1 MYKKLLTK
9 KYIISVVV
17 LAVMVGGIFFFTKTK
32 KSNYEFAI
40 VQRTDLTQEVSVTG
54 KVEPADKVDLAFN
67 SEGRVSNIY
76 VNVGDEVYRGQMLAR
91 LNSAQYSAQYLQS
104 QASLEAEKAKL
115 EELEKGTRPE
125 EIDIQE
131 TKVKNAEELLADAK
145 NNLKNYIKDAYTK
158 SDDAIRNQVDQFFI
172 NPRSTNPQLTFES
185 GYKLQIESQRLV
197 MENILTDWAN
207 NVVTSKIANSN
218 LDNQY
223 SLAKNNLSKIGS
235 FLDVVALA
243 VNGLNV
249 NSSLSQA
256 LIDSYKSDISV
267 ARTNINN
274 AINNLSM
281 AREKLITA
289 ETTFTIAQQ
298 ELILK
303 EKGPTMEQISAQKA
317 RVKSAEANVNNFR
330 ALIGKTII
338 YSPIRGIITKKN
350 IEVGEI
356 VHSNTPIISIMST
369 SKYEIKANIP
379 EADIAKVKV
388 GDKANVTLDAYE
400 DDVFFPSTVTFIDPA
415 ETIIENVSAYKTT
428 FQFDKKDKRIKSGMT
443 ANIDIMT
450 NSRKN
455 VLAVSYRALRTGGG
469 NNVEVLNDNNEIEI
483 KKVKVGMRSSD
494 GRVEIISGLKEGD
507 RVITSK

>member
-1 MYKKLLTK
+1 
-9 KYIISVVV
+9 
-17 LAVMVGGIFFFTKTK
+17 LA
-32 KSNYEFAI
+32 
-40 VQRTDLTQEVSVTG
+40 
-54 KVEPADKVDLAFN
+54 
-67 SEGRVSNIY
+67 
-76 VNVGDEVYRGQMLAR
+76 
-91 LNSAQYSAQYLQS
+91 
-104 QASLEAEKAKL
+104 
-115 EELEKGTRPE
+115 
-125 EIDIQE
+125 
-131 TKVKNAEELLADAK
+131 
-145 NNLKNYIKDAYTK
+145 
-158 SDDAIRNQVDQFFI
+158 
-172 NPRSTNPQLTFES
+172 
-185 GYKLQIESQRLV
+185 YKLQIESQRLV

-338 YSPIRGIITKKN
+338 YSPIRGIITKK
-350 IEVGEI
+350 I
-356 VHSNTPIISIMST
+356 
-369 SKYEIKANIP
+369 
-379 EADIAKVKV
+379 
-388 GDKANVTLDAYE
+388 L
-400 DDVFFPSTVTFIDPA
+400 
-415 ETIIENVSAYKTT
+415 
-428 FQFDKKDKRIKSGMT
+428 KSGKLC
-443 ANIDIMT
+443 IQIHL
-450 NSRKN
+450 SFQ
-455 VLAVSYRALRTGGG
+455 L
-469 NNVEVLNDNNEIEI
+469 
-483 KKVKVGMRSSD
+483 
-494 GRVEIISGLKEGD
+494 
-507 RVITSK
+507 